1 MLMMA
6 RPGSRLALQVFAGR
20 CVELG
25 LAPRAAEE
33 NVPTLMIRGVRRIG
47 RNGHSAYR
55 IPQRSDCGPLL
66 YNWRLMIGVTGVRLA
81 HLGLHGVGF
90 AAWKKGVAKSY
101 CRAIYTPMGYLSS
114 TPTGYKMNEVRKKSV
129 TALKRIEGQVR
140 GVAKM
145 IDEDRYCIDIVTQ
158 ITAVRAA
165 LSKVETD
172 LLRQHMGHCVSTAM
186 KSRDPAEQERVINE
200 LMAVFRK

>member
-1 MLMMA
+1 
-6 RPGSRLALQVFAGR
+6 
-20 CVELG
+20 
-25 LAPRAAEE
+25 
-33 NVPTLMIRGVRRIG
+33 
-47 RNGHSAYR
+47 
-55 IPQRSDCGPLL
+55 
-66 YNWRLMIGVTGVRLA
+66 MIGVTGVRLV
-81 HLGLHGVGF
+81 HLGLHGICS
-90 AAWKKGVAKSY
+90 AARKKAVAKPDFQV
-101 CRAIYTPMGYLSS
+101 IYTPMGYLSS
-114 TPTGYKMNEVRKKSV
+114 TPTGYKMNEVGKKSV

-145 IDEDRYCIDIVTQ
+145 IEDDRYCIDIVTQ

-200 LMAVFRK
+200 LMTVFRK

>member
-1 MLMMA
+1 MLRVA
-6 RPGSRLALQVFAGR
+6 RPGRRLALQVFAGLS
-20 CVELG
+20 VELG
-25 LAPRAAEE
+25 LAPRAAES
-33 NVPTLMIRGVRRIG
+33 NVPTLMIRSVCRIG
-47 RNGHSAYR
+47 RHRHSAYW
-55 IPQRSDCGPLL
+55 IKQRSDCGPLL
-66 YNWRLMIGVTGVRLA
+66 YNRRLMIGVTGVRLA
-81 HLGLHGVGF
+81 HLRLHGDCF
-90 AAWKKGVAKSY
+90 AARKKGVAKPDY
-101 CRAIYTPMGYLSS
+101 HAIYTPMGYLSS
-114 TPTGYKMNEVRKKSV
+114 TPMGYKMNEVRKKSV

-145 IDEDRYCIDIVTQ
+145 IEDDRYCIDIVTQ

>member
-1 MLMMA
+1 
-6 RPGSRLALQVFAGR
+6 
-20 CVELG
+20 
-25 LAPRAAEE
+25 
-33 NVPTLMIRGVRRIG
+33 
-47 RNGHSAYR
+47 
-55 IPQRSDCGPLL
+55 
-66 YNWRLMIGVTGVRLA
+66 
-81 HLGLHGVGF
+81 
-90 AAWKKGVAKSY
+90 
-101 CRAIYTPMGYLSS
+101 MGYLSS
-114 TPTGYKMNEVRKKSV
+114 TPKGYMMNEVRKKSV

-145 IDEDRYCIDIVTQ
+145 IEDDRYCIDIVTQ

>member
-1 MLMMA
+1 
-6 RPGSRLALQVFAGR
+6 V
-20 CVELG
+20 
-25 LAPRAAEE
+25 
-33 NVPTLMIRGVRRIG
+33 
-47 RNGHSAYR
+47 
-55 IPQRSDCGPLL
+55 
-66 YNWRLMIGVTGVRLA
+66 IGVTGVRLA
-81 HLGLHGVGF
+81 HLVLHGAGF
-90 AAWKKGVAKSY
+90 AGRKRGLAKPD
-101 CRAIYTPMGYLSS
+101 CLAIYTPKGYLSS
-114 TPTGYKMNEVRKKSV
+114 TLRGYEMNEVRKKSV

-145 IDEDRYCIDIVTQ
+145 IEDDRYCIDIVTQ

-172 LLRQHMGHCVSTAM
+172 LLREHMGHCVSTAM